1 MKTNPANVVIADAII
16 TPDMLTVI
24 RTWQSC
30 PSQQEGD
37 EPVSWFMESLET
49 VTDCIIDPE
58 RISDMTEKQR
68 LELLYCIRSLKK
80 DIGTFSIFAK

>member
-1 MKTNPANVVIADAII
+1 MKNNPANVVIADAVI

-24 RTWQSC
+24 RTWQTC
-30 PSQQEGD
+30 PTQQLGD

-68 LELLYCIRSLKK
+68 IELLYYIRSLKK
-80 DIGTFSIFAK
+80 EIGTFIIFAK